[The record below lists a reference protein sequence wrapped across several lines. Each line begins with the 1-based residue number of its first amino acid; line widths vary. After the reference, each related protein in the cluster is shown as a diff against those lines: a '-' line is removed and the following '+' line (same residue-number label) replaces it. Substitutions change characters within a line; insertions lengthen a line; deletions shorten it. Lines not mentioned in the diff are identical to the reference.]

1 MRSKTLLTF
10 FLACLFF
17 MPENALAG
25 HKLLQGPAADDPMQV
40 HIYQLDNGL
49 QVYLTANREE
59 PRFYAEIVVRAG
71 SKHDPQD
78 ATGIAHY
85 LEHMLFKGSRQM
97 GTLDFE
103 KEKVHLDRIE
113 ALYEQHFLETDP
125 EKRAEIY
132 AQINAENQL
141 AAQYAIPNE
150 LDRLYTGMGER
161 ALNAHTW
168 VEETVYKVDL
178 PANRL
183 EQWAKVEAERFHQPV
198 FRLFQTEL
206 ETVYEE
212 KNRSMDD
219 KDRVIRKAVQEQL
232 YKSHPYR
239 NTTLGSI
246 EHLKNPSLARMYEFY
261 HTYYVPN
268 NMAIVISG
276 DIDIEQTIELIDREF
291 SLWQAKKL
299 PKQAKWKEPKI
310 KEAERVEVVYP
321 GEEYVLLAMRTA
333 PRTHKDAETLQII
346 DMILD
351 NSTAGLI
358 NLNLNQQQRVREA
371 GSYPWLHNDHGA
383 QYLWGM
389 PKQDQTLE
397 EVEQLL
403 RAQIELIKS
412 GEFDDWIIP
421 AIVTDFK
428 KSYKKRLEGN
438 GPRVSLM
445 RDSYLSFE
453 KWDHAVATL
462 DRMGKLRKKDIVKVA
477 KKYFKNGYVVGY
489 RRDGQID
496 IPPIDKPPID
506 KIDIDPARQSAF
518 TASIMELD
526 FEEIEPSY
534 VVPGKDYT
542 KEELRDRVQLYH
554 ARNPLNDLFS
564 FEISIDTGTLAD
576 NRLPIARDLIDKI
589 ATPRFTSED
598 LKKEWYKLGTDF
610 NVSTNDQQTT
620 ISISGLDE
628 NFSASLALL
637 VETLRQPA
645 TDDATVDELKK
656 IILTKREDAVKD
668 QRTIHQ
674 ALYRYHRL
682 GDKAYYRRVLSNEQV
697 SALDRDEL
705 LDLIRSL
712 LDYEQ
717 TLSYTGTLP
726 AAQLKTVL
734 KQHYPLPTALKETP
748 PHQILENF
756 QPEKT
761 QIYFFNKEMAQAQV
775 RIEFGDVPYTA
786 SLEPAV
792 ELFNDYFYGGMAGI
806 VFQEIRE
813 ARALAYSVGALYFN
827 GGEKNEYNLMVG
839 SMGTQADK
847 TPEAVGALVS
857 LLDDMPVSEE
867 RFTAAQGSVVS
878 KYRTERLGF
887 RQVLG
892 TIRDWERK
900 QVPVDPR
907 PWRFEQIR
915 TADLSTVLDFQREHI
930 KNRAKLIS
938 ITGDK
943 NKIDMEALAKH
954 GEIIEVGLDDLF
966 AF

>member
-1 MRSKTLLTF
+1 MRLNPLAIL
-10 FLACLFF
+10 FLACLFST
-17 MPENALAG
+17 PENAQAG
-25 HKLLQGPAADDPMQV
+25 HKLIQRPATNDPMQV

-59 PRFYAEIVVRAG
+59 PRFYAELVVRAG

-85 LEHMLFKGSRQM
+85 LEHMLFKGSRQL
-97 GTLDFE
+97 GTLDFA
-103 KEKVHLDRIE
+103 KEQVHLDRIE
-113 ALYEQHFLETDP
+113 ALYEQHFHETDP
-125 EKRAEIY
+125 DKRAQIY
-132 AQINAENQL
+132 AQINEENQL

-212 KNRSMDD
+212 KNRSMDN
-219 KDRVIRKAVQEQL
+219 KDRVIRNAVQEQL
-232 YKSHPYR
+232 YKNHPYR
-239 NTTLGSI
+239 NTTLGSVD
-246 EHLKNPSLARMYEFY
+246 HLKNPSLARMYEFY
-261 HTYYVPN
+261 HSYYVPN
-268 NMAIVISG
+268 NMAIAISG
-276 DIDIEQTIELIDREF
+276 DIDLERTIELIDREF
-291 SLWQAKKL
+291 SLWQTKKL
-299 PKQAKWKEPKI
+299 PKQAQWKEPKI
-310 KEAERVEVVYP
+310 KEVERVEVTYP
-321 GEEYVLLAMRTA
+321 GEEYVLLAVRTA
-333 PRTHKDAETLQII
+333 PRTHKDAEVLQII

-383 QYLWGM
+383 QYLWGI
-389 PKQDQTLE
+389 PKQDQTLA

-403 RAQIELIKS
+403 WEQIELIKS
-412 GEFDDWIIP
+412 GQFDDWIIP

-428 KSYKKRLEGN
+428 KNYKQRLEGN

-462 DRMGKLRKKDIVKVA
+462 ERMGELRKKDIVKVA
-477 KKYFKNGYVVGY
+477 NKYFKKGYVVGY

-496 IPPIDKPPID
+496 IPSIDKPPID
-506 KIDIDPARQSAF
+506 KIDIDPSRQSAF
-518 TASIMELD
+518 SASITELE

-534 VVPGKDYT
+534 VVPGKDYS
-542 KEELRDRVQLYH
+542 KEEFRDGVQLYH
-554 ARNPLNDLFS
+554 AHNPLNDLFS
-564 FEISIDTGTLAD
+564 FEISIDTGSLAD
-576 NRLPIARDLIDKI
+576 RRLDIARDLIDKV
-589 ATPRFTSED
+589 ATPRFSSED
-598 LKKEWYKLGTDF
+598 LKKEWYKLGSDF
-610 NVSTNDQQTT
+610 NINIGDQQTT

-645 TDDATVDELKK
+645 TDDATLDELKQ

-697 SALDRDEL
+697 QALGRDEL
-705 LDLIRSL
+705 LALTRSL

-726 AAQLKTVL
+726 AAQLKTIL
-734 KQHYPLPTALKETP
+734 TQHYPLPADLTGTP
-748 PHQILENF
+748 PHQILKNF

-813 ARALAYSVGALYFN
+813 ARALAYSVGALYYN
-827 GGEKNEYNLMVG
+827 GGEKDEYNLMVG
-839 SMGTQADK
+839 AMGTQADK
-847 TPEAVGALVS
+847 TPEAVGALVG

-892 TIRDWERK
+892 SVRDWERK

-915 TADLSTVLDFQREHI
+915 TADLHTVLDFHSEHI
-930 KNRAKLIS
+930 QGRAKLIS

-943 NKIDMEALAKH
+943 SKIDMEALGEH
-954 GEIIEVGLDDLF
+954 GEIIEIGLDDLF

>member
-1 MRSKTLLTF
+1 MRFKTFAIL
-10 FLACLFF
+10 FLASLFLV
-17 MPENALAG
+17 PATVQAG
-25 HKLLQGPAADDPMQV
+25 HKLIQRPLPDDPMQV

-49 QVYLTANREE
+49 QVYLTSNSEE
-59 PRFYAEIVVRAG
+59 PRFYAEIIVRAG

-97 GTLDFE
+97 GTLDYE

-113 ALYEQHFLETDP
+113 ALYEQHFSETDP
-125 EKRAEIY
+125 EKRAQIY
-132 AQINAENQL
+132 AQINEENQL

-183 EQWAKVEAERFHQPV
+183 EHWAKVEAERFHQPV

-212 KNRSMDD
+212 KNRSMDN
-219 KDRVIRKAVQEQL
+219 KDRVIRKAVQEQF

-239 NTTLGSI
+239 NTTLGSV

-268 NMAIVISG
+268 NMAIAISG
-276 DIDIEQTIELIDREF
+276 DIDIKHTIELIDREF
-291 SLWQAKKL
+291 SLWQERKL
-299 PKQAKWKEPKI
+299 PKQTRWKEPKLKDI
-310 KEAERVEVVYP
+310 ERVEIAYP
-321 GEEYVLLAMRTA
+321 GEEYVLLALRTA
-333 PRTHKDAETLQII
+333 PRTHKDAEALQIL

-383 QYLWGM
+383 QYLWGI

-403 RAQIELIKS
+403 LQQIELIKN
-412 GEFDDWIIP
+412 GQFDDWIIP

-428 KSYKKRLEGN
+428 KNYKKRLEGN

-462 DRMGKLRKKDIVKVA
+462 DRMGTLSKKDIVKVA
-477 KKYFKNGYVVGY
+477 NKYFKKGYVAGY
-489 RRDGQID
+489 RRDGQVD
-496 IPPIDKPPID
+496 IPPIDKPPIE
-506 KIDIDPARQSAF
+506 KIDIDPSRQSAF
-518 TASIMELD
+518 SASITKLD

-542 KEELRDRVQLYH
+542 KEEFSDGVQLYH

-564 FEISIDTGTLAD
+564 FEISIDTGTLTEK
-576 NRLPIARDLIDKI
+576 RLDIAHDLIDK
-589 ATPRFTSED
+589 AGTPRFSSED

-610 NVSTNDQQTT
+610 NVDIGDQQTT

-628 NFSASLALL
+628 NFSASLALM
-637 VETLRQPA
+637 VEALRQPT
-645 TDDATVDELKK
+645 TDDATLDELKK

-682 GDKAYYRRVLSNEQV
+682 GANARYRRVLSNEQV
-697 SALDRDEL
+697 QALTRDEL
-705 LDLIRSL
+705 LDQIRSL

-717 TLSYTGTLP
+717 TLSYTGTLS
-726 AAQLKTVL
+726 ATELKTVL
-734 KQHYPLPTALKETP
+734 TQHYPLPTALKETP
-748 PHQILENF
+748 PHQVLENF
-756 QPEKT
+756 QPEET
-761 QIYFFNKEMAQAQV
+761 QIYFFDKEMAQAQV
-775 RIEFGDVPYTA
+775 RIEFGGVPYTA

-827 GGEKNEYNLMVG
+827 GNEKDDYNLMVG
-839 SMGTQADK
+839 AMGTQADK
-847 TPEAVGALVS
+847 TPEALGALVE
-857 LLDDMPVSEE
+857 LLDDMPVSQE
-867 RFTAAQGSVVS
+867 RFTAAQGSVIS

-887 RQVLG
+887 RQILG
-892 TIRDWERK
+892 SVRGWERK
-900 QVPVDPR
+900 HVPVDPR
-907 PWRFEQIR
+907 PWRFEQIM
-915 TADLSTVLDFQREHI
+915 TADLDKILDFQREHI
-930 KNRAKLIS
+930 KGRAKLIS

-943 NKIDMEALAKH
+943 NKIDMEALGQH
-954 GEIIEVGLDDLF
+954 GNIIEVELEEIF

>member
-1 MRSKTLLTF
+1 MRFKIFAIL
-10 FLACLFF
+10 FLASLFF
-17 MPENALAG
+17 APITAQAG
-25 HKLLQGPAADDPMQV
+25 HRLIQRPLPDDPMQV
-40 HIYQLDNGL
+40 HTYQLDNGL
-49 QVYLTANREE
+49 QVYLTANSEE
-59 PRFYAEIVVRAG
+59 PRFYAEIIVRAG

-97 GTLDFE
+97 GTLDYG

-113 ALYEQHFLETDP
+113 ALYEQRFYETDP
-125 EKRAEIY
+125 EIRAQIY
-132 AQINAENQL
+132 AQINEENQL

-183 EQWAKVEAERFHQPV
+183 EHWTKVEAERFHQPV

-212 KNRSMDD
+212 KNRSMDN
-219 KDRVIRKAVQEQL
+219 KDRVIRKAVQEQF
-232 YKSHPYR
+232 YKNHPYR
-239 NTTLGSI
+239 NTTLGSVD
-246 EHLKNPSLARMYEFY
+246 HLKNPSLARMYEFY

-268 NMAIVISG
+268 NMAIAISG
-276 DIDIEQTIELIDREF
+276 DIDIEHTIELVDREF
-291 SLWQAKKL
+291 SLWQAKEL
-299 PKQAKWKEPKI
+299 PKQPRWKEPKI
-310 KEAERVEVVYP
+310 KDVERIEVTYP
-321 GEEYVLLAMRTA
+321 GEEYVLLALRTA
-333 PRTHKDAETLQII
+333 PRTHKDAEALQIL

-383 QYLWGM
+383 QYLWGI
-389 PKQDQTLE
+389 PKQDQTLA
-397 EVEQLL
+397 EVEELL
-403 RAQIELIKS
+403 LEQIELIKS
-412 GEFDDWIIP
+412 GQFDDWIIP

-428 KSYKKRLEGN
+428 KTYKKRLEGN

-462 DRMGKLRKKDIVKVA
+462 ERMGKLRKKDIVKVA
-477 KKYFKNGYVVGY
+477 NKYFKNGYVAAY
-489 RRDGQID
+489 RRDGQVD
-496 IPPIDKPPID
+496 IPPIDKPPIE
-506 KIDIDPARQSAF
+506 KIDIDPSRQSAF
-518 TASIMELD
+518 SASIAELV

-542 KEELRDRVQLYH
+542 KEEFRDGVQLYH

-564 FEISIDTGTLAD
+564 LEISIDTGNLTEK
-576 NRLPIARDLIDKI
+576 RLDVAHDLIDKSG
-589 ATPRFTSED
+589 TPRFSSED

-610 NVSTNDQQTT
+610 SLGIGDQQTT

-628 NFSASLALL
+628 NFSASLALM
-637 VETLRQPA
+637 VEALRQPT
-645 TDDATVDELKK
+645 TDDATLDELKQ

-668 QRTIHQ
+668 QRTVHQ

-682 GDKAYYRRVLSNEQV
+682 GDNARYRRVLSNEQV
-697 SALDRDEL
+697 QALTREEL
-705 LDLIRSL
+705 LGLIRGL

-717 TLSYTGTLP
+717 TLSYTGTLS
-726 AAQLKTVL
+726 ATQLKAMLTE
-734 KQHYPLPTALKETP
+734 HYPLPADLKMP
-748 PHQILENF
+748 PQRQVLENN
-756 QPEKT
+756 QPTQT
-761 QIYFFNKEMAQAQV
+761 QIYFFDKEMAQAQV
-775 RIEFGDVPYTA
+775 RIEFGGVPYSA

-827 GGEKNEYNLMVG
+827 GSEKNDYNLMVG

-847 TPEAVGALVS
+847 TPEALGALVE
-857 LLDDMPVSEE
+857 LLDDMPVSQE
-867 RFTAAQGSVVS
+867 RFTAAQGSVIS

-887 RQVLG
+887 RQILG
-892 TIRDWERK
+892 SVRGWERK

-907 PWRFEQIR
+907 PWRFEQIM
-915 TADLSTVLDFQREHI
+915 TANLDKVLDFQREHI
-930 KNRAKLIS
+930 KGRAKLIS

-943 NKIDMEALAKH
+943 NKIDMEALGQH
-954 GEIIEVGLDDLF
+954 GEIIEIGLDQLF